1 MSPSL
6 WLEKLNALAP
16 AFIDAAVRGAV
27 VLVIALV
34 LTHLLRRRTAA
45 ARHLVWVGAIVVQL
59 LLPLFAMWGPR
70 WQLAIPERIAS
81 FLPVSLPTSAPATN
95 GISDGA
101 PSIGA
106 PSGGVTA
113 PAIEAAPAG
122 ARRRQQQLKEQVPRE
137 IYPRAKRRARD
148 DKISPDARFS
158 SRSGSSVQ

>member
-16 AFIDAAVRGAV
+16 AFVDAAVRGAV

-70 WQLAIPERIAS
+70 WQLAIPERLAS
-81 FLPVSLPTSAPATN
+81 FLPVTLPTSSP
-95 GISDGA
+95 SDTRKSKESLVVSS
-101 PSIGA
+101 PSC
-106 PSGGVTA
+106 T
-113 PAIEAAPAG
+113 
-122 ARRRQQQLKEQVPRE
+122 
-137 IYPRAKRRARD
+137 
-148 DKISPDARFS
+148 
-158 SRSGSSVQ
+158 